1 MGVVELKHTYITS
14 FFLSQV
20 VATLSDW
27 LGEGK
32 IKSSEFE
39 KDKRFIRICQ
49 VLGNNIMRNKVG
61 LDLSMVLNVAN
72 DDEAAKQI
80 SGISHEQRIKV
91 KLYFF

>member
-1 MGVVELKHTYITS
+1 M
-14 FFLSQV
+14 

-39 KDKRFIRICQ
+39 KDKRFISICQ
-49 VLGNNIMRNKVG
+49 VLGSNIMRNKVG
-61 LDLSMVLNVAN
+61 LDLSTVLNVAN

>member
-1 MGVVELKHTYITS
+1 M
-14 FFLSQV
+14 

-39 KDKRFIRICQ
+39 KDKRFIGICQ
-49 VLGNNIMRNKVG
+49 VLGSNIVRNKVG
-61 LDLSMVLNVAN
+61 LDLSTVLNVAN

-80 SGISHEQRIKV
+80 SDISHEQRIKV